1 MQICS
6 PSHNLSLLTGVF
18 PDKFKNCSVHPLL
31 KKSNLDKENLS
42 NYRPIS
48 HLSYLSKLTERLV
61 KNRLTDHLT
70 KNSLLNPY
78 QSAYTKFHSTETT
91 LLSVHDFIIRAMS
104 KQQVTGLCLL
114 DLSAAFDTID
124 HSILLHR
131 LKTWFGIS
139 NIALSWIQ
147 SYLSSR
153 SFSVDIN
160 GIKSSPFPLL
170 YGVPQGSVLGPLLF
184 ILYTTPL
191 STIISRTS
199 VNHKLYADDTQLF
212 LSFSAEKFSHNI
224 KFLQDTI
231 SEISSWMAS
240 NFLSLNP
247 SKTEFLLIGLP
258 AQLAKIDNPL
268 LSMPSGINIQSV
280 PSARNLGVIF
290 DSNLS
295 FNDHI
300 SYISKSCFSHIRDL
314 RRIRNTL
321 DHTTASTIAT
331 SLIHSKLDYCN
342 SLFLNLNTQQLN
354 RLQLILNSAARAVTK
369 TPKFHHI
376 TPHLKSL
383 HWLKITERI
392 QYKIISL
399 TYKSL
404 QFNQPSSIS
413 SLLSVQKARST
424 RSSAVVTLLR
434 PSNTSRLKVTDRS
447 FYYQAPALWNSLPKE
462 LRSYSLASSPHVSP
476 SESSQSSTL
485 LSLSPTLFH
494 KKLNTRLFLHSY
506 PP

>member
-1 MQICS
+1 
-6 PSHNLSLLTGVF
+6 
-18 PDKFKNCSVHPLL
+18 
-31 KKSNLDKENLS
+31 
-42 NYRPIS
+42 
-48 HLSYLSKLTERLV
+48 
-61 KNRLTDHLT
+61 
-70 KNSLLNPY
+70 
-78 QSAYTKFHSTETT
+78 
-91 LLSVHDFIIRAMS
+91 MS
-104 KQQVTGLCLL
+104 QQQVTGLCLL

-124 HSILLHR
+124 HTILLHR
-131 LKTWFGIS
+131 LHSWFGIS
-139 NIALSWIQ
+139 NTALSWIK

-160 GIKSSPFPLL
+160 GIKSAPSKLL

-191 STIISRTS
+191 STIISRS
-199 VNHKLYADDTQLF
+199 AVSHKLYADDTQLF
-212 LSFSAEKFSHNI
+212 ISFSAKYFTQNI
-224 KFLQDTI
+224 KLLEDVI

-258 AQLAKIDNPL
+258 AQLAKIDNPI
-268 LSMPSGINIQSV
+268 LSMPSNVNIKPVS
-280 PSARNLGVIF
+280 SARNLGLIF

-295 FNDHI
+295 LSDHI
-300 SYISKSCFSHIRDL
+300 SYLSKSCFSHIRDL

-321 DHTTASTIAT
+321 DHTTARTIAT

-342 SLFLNLNTQQLN
+342 SLFLNLNSQQLN
-354 RLQLILNSAARAVTK
+354 RLQLILNASARAVTI

-392 QYKIISL
+392 HYKILSL

-404 QFNQPSSIS
+404 QYNQPTSLS
-413 SLLSVQKARST
+413 SLLTIQKARST

-434 PSNTSRLKVTDRS
+434 PSNPSRLKITDRS
-447 FYYQAPALWNSLPKE
+447 FYYQAPALWNALPKN
-462 LRSYSLASSPHVSP
+462 LRAHSLTSSSPKLP
-476 SESSQSSTL
+476 PETSETTSLLELSS
-485 LSLSPTLFH
+485 TLFH
-494 KKLNTRLFLHSY
+494 KKLKTHLFLNSY